1 MKRGV
6 RQHSFGR
13 SKRSAGPG
21 SVAGLKPAP
30 SDPWAHCMDS
40 PPGPALRFDP
50 ARRGYTWG
58 MNRTTLLSF
67 LLAALTLTA
76 LFGCSRMR
84 FVVDLVPADDG
95 LTETVVLEDEAARWR
110 SPKVALIDVTGLIA
124 DVRRPGLLVPG
135 GNPVAEYAESLRRA
149 EDDPRVQAIIVRVN
163 SPGGTVTASDVVYRE
178 TRRFRER
185 TGKPVVVLMGDVA
198 ASGGYY
204 LACAADR
211 IVAHPTTVTGS
222 IGVIMQTF
230 NFSEGM
236 RRIGIHADAIV
247 SGEKKAAGSPFQPM
261 ERDHRA
267 LLQNMVN
274 EFYDNFIT
282 TVTSSR
288 TGLSAEQ
295 LDLITDGRVVTGRQA
310 LELGLIDE
318 IGDLYT
324 AFDTARELAGLP
336 AARLV
341 KYHRA
346 LQHVGSA
353 YAESPAGS
361 SSTQLNLMQLNLDG
375 AAMHDQ
381 PNFFYLWDP
390 TIFSAVR

>member
-6 RQHSFGR
+6 RRRGGGR
-13 SKRSAGPG
+13 SARKTRSG
-21 SVAGLKPAP
+21 SESGFEA
-30 SDPWAHCMDS
+30 AHDF
-40 PPGPALRFDP
+40 GPAAEPARHFDP

-58 MNRTTLLSF
+58 MTRFTLLSF
-67 LLAALTLTA
+67 LLAALLLAALT
-76 LFGCSRMR
+76 GCSRMR

-95 LTETVVLEDEAARWR
+95 LTETVVHEDDDARWR

-124 DVRRPGLLVPG
+124 DVRRPGLLTRGV
-135 GNPVAEYAESLRRA
+135 NPVAEYVESLRRA
-149 EDDPRVQAIIVRVN
+149 EDDSRVKAIIVRIN

-178 TRRFRER
+178 TVRFRER
-185 TGKPVVVLMGDVA
+185 SGKPVVVLMGDVA

-247 SGEKKAAGSPFQPM
+247 SGEKKAAGSPFEPM
-261 ERDHRA
+261 EPEHRA

-282 TVTSSR
+282 TVTTNR
-288 TGLSAEQ
+288 TGLSDEQ
-295 LDLITDGRVVTGRQA
+295 INTITDGRVVTGRQA
-310 LELGLIDE
+310 HELGLIDE
-318 IGDLYT
+318 VGDLYT
-324 AFDTARELAGLP
+324 AFDTAKELAGLP

-353 YAESPAGS
+353 YAESPTGS